1 MVETVVSFK
10 LPVGEHLIIQKNR
23 LQPEEGMPNIGRISI
38 VTGLHGD
45 ELEGQ
50 YVCYKLNERVKANP
64 EYLNGIIDIYPAL
77 NPLGIDTASRMDPK
91 LHMDMNR
98 IFPGTEHG
106 TMMDKVAARILTDIA
121 GSDICI
127 DVHSSDTFVRELPQV
142 RLSEEYAQNLAD
154 YARLLNA
161 DLIWINTIA
170 TEYEATLANSLNAI
184 SVPTLMIEMG
194 LGNRINMDIGDQIVD
209 GIFNLMHKIGI
220 WTGPVDAVKVPSV
233 SRLRD
238 IDFYR
243 AQKSGIFLTRAVHGV
258 NIKAG
263 ELIGKIVSPLTGE
276 IKEEVVA
283 KQEGLLFTLR
293 EHPLVY
299 EGGLL
304 ARVLRKP

>member
-1 MVETVVSFK
+1 MVETVVSYK
-10 LPVGEHLIIQKNR
+10 LPVGERLIIQKNR
-23 LQPEEGMPNIGRISI
+23 IEPDEGMSNIGRISI

-50 YVCYKLNERVKANP
+50 YVCYEIIRRINNNKEF
-64 EYLNGIIDIYPAL
+64 LNGTVDIYPAL

-106 TMMDKVAARILTDIA
+106 TMMDKVAARILQDIV

-161 DLIWINTIA
+161 DLIWINTIS
-170 TEYEATLANSLNAI
+170 TEYEATLANSLNAV

-194 LGNRINMDIGDQIVD
+194 LGNRINFDSGSQIVD

-220 WTGPVDAVKVPSV
+220 WTGPVEPVKVPSV
-233 SRLRD
+233 SRLSD

-243 AQKSGIFLTRAVHGV
+243 AQTSGIFLTRAVHGV

-263 ELIGKIVSPLTGE
+263 EIIGKIVSPLTGE
-276 IKEEVVA
+276 IKEEVIA
-283 KQEGLLFTLR
+283 QREGILFTLR
-293 EHPLVY
+293 VHPLVY

-304 ARVLRKP
+304 ARILTRP

>member
-1 MVETVVSFK
+1 MVETVASFK

-23 LQPEEGMPNIGRISI
+23 IVPQDGMPNIGRISV

-50 YVCYKLNERVKANP
+50 YVCFKLIERIRKHM
-64 EYLNGIIDIYPAL
+64 EYLNGTIDIYPAL

-106 TMMDKVAARILTDIA
+106 TMMDKVAARILQDIA

-154 YARLLNA
+154 YASLLNA

-194 LGNRINMDIGDQIVD
+194 LGNRINMDIGDQVVD
-209 GIFNLMHKIGI
+209 GIFNLMHKIGF
-220 WTGPVDAVKVPSV
+220 WTGPVEAVKVPSV

-243 AQKSGIFLTRAVHGV
+243 AEKSGIFLTRAVHGV
-258 NIKAG
+258 NIRSG

-276 IKEEVVA
+276 VKEEIVA
-283 KQEGLLFTLR
+283 KREGLLFTLR
-293 EHPLVY
+293 VHPLVY

-304 ARVLRKP
+304 ARVLTKP

>member
-1 MVETVVSFK
+1 MVENVVSFK
-10 LPVGEHLIIQKNR
+10 LPVGEHLLIQKNR
-23 LQPEEGMPNIGRISI
+23 IEPDEGMPNIGRISI

-50 YVCYKLNERVKANP
+50 YVCYKIIERVKNHM
-64 EYLNGIIDIYPAL
+64 EYLNGTIDIYPAL

-98 IFPGTEHG
+98 MFPGTENG
-106 TMMDKVAARILTDIA
+106 TMMDKVAARILQDIA

-142 RLSEEYAQNLAD
+142 RLSEEYAQSLAD

-184 SVPTLMIEMG
+184 GVPTLMIEMG

-209 GIFNLMHKIGI
+209 GIFNLMRQIGI
-220 WTGPVDAVKVPSV
+220 WTGEVSDIKVPSV
-233 SRLRD
+233 SRLKD

-243 AQKSGIFLTRAVHGV
+243 AEKSGIFLTRAVHGV
-258 NIKAG
+258 NIKSG
-263 ELIGKIVSPLTGE
+263 EIIGKIVSPLTGE
-276 IKEEVVA
+276 IKEEIVA
-283 KQEGLLFTLR
+283 KREGVLFTLR
-293 EHPLVY
+293 VHPLVY

-304 ARVLRKP
+304 ARILTHP